1 MRKSPRQVRESAIS
15 INYHVGMLH
24 ALNWL
29 RHRFKQS
36 AVTAGEILFPPACAI
51 CEETVER
58 PVSNAPLFCESC
70 QHELSAVGTF
80 CPRCAMPTPD
90 LPNPSGDC
98 PVCRAEKFAFDG
110 ARTLGVY
117 EFARR
122 QAVLRIKHS
131 AFEPLAIQLGKLLA
145 ERLRAEP
152 FALPP
157 TVVIPVPMH
166 FLRRIW
172 RGTSAA
178 DTMAQTI
185 AREFGLPCI
194 TDMVRCKRMLK
205 KQSSLPATERWNNVR
220 GAFGVGW
227 GFDLREARVLIVDD
241 VVTTG
246 STCHSIA
253 RELKKAGVPQV
264 YVAAIARATNMSN

>member
-1 MRKSPRQVRESAIS
+1 MF
-15 INYHVGMLH
+15 H
-24 ALNWL
+24 ALTWL
-29 RHRFKQS
+29 HRRLSQS
-36 AVTAGEILFPPACAI
+36 ALAAGELLFPPACAV
-51 CEETVER
+51 CEETIER
-58 PVSNAPLFCESC
+58 EVSDAPLFCATC
-70 QHELSAVGTF
+70 RGELWSQVTF
-80 CPRCAMPTPD
+80 CPRCALPCPN
-90 LPNPSGDC
+90 LPNPTGDC
-98 PVCRAEKFAFDG
+98 PVCRTEKFAFDG

-117 EFARR
+117 EFALR
-122 QAVLRIKHS
+122 QMILRIKHP

-178 DTMAQTI
+178 DTMAQTV
-185 AREFGLPCI
+185 ARELGLPCI
-194 TDMVRCKRMLK
+194 ADLIRCKRMLK
-205 KQSSLPATERWNNVR
+205 KQASLPATERRNNVR

-241 VVTTG
+241 VITTG

-253 RELKKAGVPQV
+253 KELKQAGVPQV
-264 YVAAIARATNMSN
+264 YFAAVARATTMN

>member
-1 MRKSPRQVRESAIS
+1 
-15 INYHVGMLH
+15 MLH
-24 ALNWL
+24 ALTWL
-29 RHRFKQS
+29 RRRFSQS
-36 AVTAGEILFPPACAI
+36 ALAAGELLFPPACAV
-51 CEETVER
+51 CETNIDRE
-58 PVSNAPLFCESC
+58 VSDAPLFCDAC
-70 QHELSAVGTF
+70 LFELSAAGTF
-80 CPRCAMPTPD
+80 CPRCALPCPD

-117 EFARR
+117 ENVRR
-122 QAVLRIKHS
+122 QSILRIKHP

-145 ERLRAEP
+145 ERLRADP
-152 FALPP
+152 FPSPP

-178 DTMAQTI
+178 ETMAHTI
-185 AREFGLPCI
+185 GSELGLPCI
-194 TDMVRCKRMLK
+194 TDMMRCKRMLK
-205 KQSSLPATERWNNVR
+205 KQASLPATERRNNVR

-227 GFDLREARVLIVDD
+227 GFELRTARVLIVDD

-253 RELKKAGVPQV
+253 KELKKAGVPQV
-264 YVAAIARATNMSN
+264 YVAAIARATTMS